1 MDGKEVILD
10 VGEDENVGVELSCGC
25 CGAYDDG
32 DNEDEELRNDGDNV
46 TDLRKVGVDVGG
58 MVSDC
63 CKDEFKI
70 HSSFFVPADPLME

>member
-1 MDGKEVILD
+1 MDGKEATLD
-10 VGEDENVGVELSCGC
+10 VGENENVGVGLSCGC

-32 DNEDEELRNDGDNV
+32 DNEDEELRSDGDNV
-46 TDLRKVGVDVGG
+46 AELCKVGLDVGE

-70 HSSFFVPADPLME
+70 HSSYFIPADPLME